1 MRGNTHS
8 VPFTTDRLRFSEKA
22 ASFFLGAAQDT
33 YTGKAPLGY
42 GINKS
47 LRKEVNSGGVEVSV
61 MVNYPTGRSWRLV

>member
-47 LRKEVNSGGVEVSV
+47 LRKEVNSGGD
-61 MVNYPTGRSWRLV
+61 